1 MCTSLTVQ
9 FSHPEHAMLLVK
21 QRVREIR
28 EDSPKLQNAFQ
39 QGSRA
44 IALQTSER

>member
-1 MCTSLTVQ
+1 MS
-9 FSHPEHAMLLVK
+9 LVK

-28 EDSPKLQNAFQ
+28 EDSPKLKNAFQ

-44 IALQTSER
+44 IPLHNPER